1 MASLCSFRLKKKLDG
16 QTVEVLVVF
25 VAANDLRAEELTGL
39 IDREVQASL
48 APDELILV
56 ARRTS
61 VDKFATSL
69 RAAAEFESV
78 RNRLGRATISAI
90 GFGASG
96 AEISRTILRQG
107 EVVSGMSMAEIGR
120 RCASLIFHRHGGFV
134 EANASYHFLNP
145 SQRHTDRFVR
155 LSNILVSSAEIS
167 LMAAMVLPLL
177 PADAEVAHVDTPAM
191 FAIIAA
197 INDHLRVLAPKR
209 RWLLCENF
217 RSYMGVKTHNFTASG
232 APVVLISA
240 SSSGSLADEIARRN
254 VPRDRIGHVLFF
266 GKEADAVRHAID
278 LSFDADE
285 NPNGISDA
293 RETFTRDNCKLCAAG
308 SIAVPLKG
316 DQFDMGGPD
325 FDPLIIR
332 KTDAPKG
339 LSAAMGR
346 LAGADA
352 LKVSTKRG
360 AGAKQYHIDIAKL
373 LSHASFVAGAEYLAR
388 RHIPAMT
395 AECILL
401 DEDSQAFGKMIMAKA
416 GLEPRFIA
424 RNELDQLTADDETK
438 DGCKL
443 DGLPVT
449 IVAGAI
455 ESGRSLREVSRDL
468 RQVRQKSP
476 LVYLVGCAK
485 HASPAHGDELEK
497 TLTQTHSSQKHGF
510 ASVESF
516 ILPPSGTPHAWLAEI
531 DFLNEAAAEGIDLGD
546 ALAARLDRLNRSS
559 DVLLDELFVP
569 VADSPLTLQ
578 RGFVFWPEKTSDK
591 SKHPSSQAD
600 VFYTISSVL
609 QALRTNPPNPEG
621 RALRTN
627 WFQQT
632 RLDPANLG
640 RFNDGVI
647 QASILRAARPVEID
661 YSTKDDFAREAGRA
675 ICRIMDAADK
685 PRGEA
690 ACEALIA
697 IGSGR
702 LKLPTSELE
711 AILEHRNVFSPTT
724 AKLAQICREM
734 LL

>member
-1 MASLCSFRLKKKLDG
+1 MSPR
-16 QTVEVLVVF
+16 
-25 VAANDLRAEELTGL
+25 TGL

-61 VDKFATSL
+61 FDKFATALQSS
-69 RAAAEFESV
+69 AEFESV

-96 AEISRTILRQG
+96 AERSRIVLREG
-107 EVVSGMSMAEIGR
+107 EAVSGMPLAEIGR
-120 RCASLIFHRHGGFV
+120 RCASIIFHRHGGFV

-167 LMAAMVLPLL
+167 LIAAMVLPLL
-177 PADAEVAHVDTPAM
+177 PVDAEIAHVDTPAM
-191 FAIIAA
+191 FAITAA
-197 INDHLRVLAPKR
+197 INDHIRVLAPKR
-209 RWLLCENF
+209 KWLLCENF
-217 RSYMGVKTHNFTASG
+217 RSYTGVKTHNFTASG
-232 APVVLISA
+232 APAVLISA
-240 SSSGSLADEIARRN
+240 SSSGSLAGEIARRN

-266 GKEADAVRHAID
+266 GKDADAVRHAID
-278 LSFDADE
+278 LSFDADK
-285 NPNGISDA
+285 NPEGISDA
-293 RETFTRDNCKLCAAG
+293 RETFTKENCKLCAAG
-308 SIAVPLKG
+308 SVAVPLKG

-332 KTDAPKG
+332 KTDAPQG
-339 LSAAMGR
+339 LSTTMGR

-360 AGAKQYHIDIAKL
+360 AGAKQYHVDIAKL
-373 LSHASFVAGAEYLAR
+373 LSHAPFVAGVEYLAR
-388 RHIPAMT
+388 RHVPAMT
-395 AECILL
+395 AECIFL
-401 DEDSQAFGKMIMAKA
+401 DEDSLAFGQMVMTKA
-416 GLEPRFIA
+416 GLQPRFIP
-424 RNELDQLTADDETK
+424 RGELDQLKAEDETE
-438 DGCKL
+438 DGGKMN
-443 DGLPVT
+443 GLPVT
-449 IVAGAI
+449 VVAGAI

-468 RQVRQKSP
+468 RKARKDSP
-476 LVYLVGCAK
+476 IVYLVGCAK
-485 HASPAHGDELEK
+485 HASPAHSDELDK
-497 TLTQTHSSQKHGF
+497 TLTQTQSSQKHGF
-510 ASVESF
+510 ASVEKF
-516 ILPPSGTPHAWLAEI
+516 ILPPSGTPHAWLAEV
-531 DFLNEAAAEGIDLGD
+531 DFLNGVAAQGIDLGD
-546 ALAARLDRLNRSS
+546 MLSARLDRLNKSS
-559 DVLLDELFVP
+559 DFLLDELFVP
-569 VADSPLTLQ
+569 VADAPLMIQ
-578 RGFVFWPEKTSDK
+578 PGFVFWPEKTSDK

-661 YSTKDDFAREAGRA
+661 YSLKDDFSREAGRA

-702 LKLPTSELE
+702 LKLPKDELE
-711 AILEHRNVFSPTT
+711 AILQPREAFSPTT
-724 AKLAQICREM
+724 AKLADICRTT